1 MKVLLKVSI
10 FLIITAFQINAQI
23 NNIRVSKP
31 SSTTP
36 EEVTIAINPV
46 NPNELA
52 AGANISYFYQSVDGG
67 QVWKESKLNSTLGV
81 WGDPCVVYDTEG
93 SLYFA
98 HLSNPVVGYWI
109 DRIVVQKSENN
120 GNSWND
126 GVGVG
131 YRQPKNQDK
140 EWLAVDVTN
149 SPYRNNIYMTW
160 TEFDDYGSNKSTD
173 SSRIQFSKSSDGG
186 IVWSEPITISDSGGN
201 CIDSDETV
209 EGAVP
214 AVGPDG
220 EIYVS
225 WAGPKGLIFD
235 KSTDGGNTFGK
246 DIFVSD
252 IPGGW
257 DFDIP
262 GISRANGLP
271 ITACDISRSQYRGN
285 VYIMWSDQRNGEQ
298 NTDIFF
304 VKSTDKGETWSN
316 SVRVNNDATS
326 RQQFFVWMALD
337 STNGN
342 IYAVFYDRR
351 NTRSSDTEVYIARS
365 ADGGETFTNH
375 KISESSFIPVADVFF
390 GDYTNIAAYKGKIYP
405 IWMRM
410 DDRKLS
416 VWTAIIEDTQLITSV
431 EKVDAPNQFTLFQ
444 NYPNPFNPSTT
455 IGFALERSGNVKIL
469 IFNSLGER
477 INVLTDRYYDSGN
490 YELNFDASGLASGI
504 YLYEIITSNFIA
516 SRKMVYLR

>member
-1 MKVLLKVSI
+1 M
-10 FLIITAFQINAQI
+10 
-23 NNIRVSKP
+23 
-31 SSTTP
+31 
-36 EEVTIAINPV
+36 
-46 NPNELA
+46 
-52 AGANISYFYQSVDGG
+52 
-67 QVWKESKLNSTLGV
+67 
-81 WGDPCVVYDTEG
+81 
-93 SLYFA
+93 
-98 HLSNPVVGYWI
+98 
-109 DRIVVQKSENN
+109 
-120 GNSWND
+120 
-126 GVGVG
+126 
-131 YRQPKNQDK
+131 
-140 EWLAVDVTN
+140 
-149 SPYRNNIYMTW
+149 
-160 TEFDDYGSNKSTD
+160 
-173 SSRIQFSKSSDGG
+173 
-186 IVWSEPITISDSGGN
+186 
-201 CIDSDETV
+201 
-209 EGAVP
+209 
-214 AVGPDG
+214 
-220 EIYVS
+220 
-225 WAGPKGLIFD
+225 FD

-431 EKVDAPNQFTLFQ
+431 EKVDAPTQFTLFQ

-504 YLYEIITSNFIA
+504 YLYEIITSNFNA